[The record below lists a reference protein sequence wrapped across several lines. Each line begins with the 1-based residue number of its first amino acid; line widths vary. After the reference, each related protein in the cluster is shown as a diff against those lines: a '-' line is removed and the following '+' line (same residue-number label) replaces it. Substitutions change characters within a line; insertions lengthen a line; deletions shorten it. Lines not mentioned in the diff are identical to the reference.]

1 MVCSKLSIFQIEFP
15 GECNGTMKLKI
26 QHRLHQPS
34 PAFTTLL
41 EEEFAALSA
50 HLRIDEAR
58 VLIER
63 QPDASPPFRMSAH
76 LVTPGPDVF
85 AEASDHTL
93 RAALHKLISS
103 IGDKITQRS
112 QRRSRKI
119 LSRHSGRTLPQPP
132 SA

>member
-1 MVCSKLSIFQIEFP
+1 MIRSRLSIFQIQFHGEF
-15 GECNGTMKLKI
+15 NDTMKLKI
-26 QHRLHQPS
+26 HHRLHQPS
-34 PAFTTLL
+34 PAFITLL
-41 EEEFAALSA
+41 EREFAALSD

-85 AEASDHTL
+85 AAASDHTL

-103 IGDKITQRS
+103 IVDKITQRS
-112 QRRSRKI
+112 QRRSRKL
-119 LSRHSGRTLPQPP
+119 LSRHSGRTLPQPFP
-132 SA
+132 S